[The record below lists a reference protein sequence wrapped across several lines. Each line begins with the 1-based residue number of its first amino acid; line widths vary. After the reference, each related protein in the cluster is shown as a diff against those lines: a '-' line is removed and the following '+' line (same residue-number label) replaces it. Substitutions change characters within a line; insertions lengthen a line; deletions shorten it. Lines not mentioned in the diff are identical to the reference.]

1 MRKDFSLK
9 REGTEDV
16 LTYLD
21 ICNRLKAAGIEEY
34 RREAGLLISHFCGVA
49 REMLPFCRDR
59 DFNETGLIAAVK
71 CRERRYP
78 LQYIFGEWQFCT
90 ETYFVG
96 PGCLIPRSETE
107 QMVIDAVS
115 DLKEGALFAD
125 LCTGSGC
132 IAVSVLVRRPDVR
145 AVAVDISPEALRY
158 AIKNAERYG
167 VSDRIEFITADILE
181 NEAPLRIANGRKF
194 DAILSNPP
202 YIPKREIAE
211 LEPELSFEPKNALDG
226 GEDGLVFYRS
236 VTERYGE
243 VLSDDG
249 FILYEIGSGQSAD
262 IVEIG
267 EKNGFSSK
275 ISFDISGHDRN
286 IMLRKRK

>member
-1 MRKDFSLK
+1 MLLES
-9 REGTEDV
+9 GATEEI

-49 REMLPFCRDR
+49 RELLPFCRDR

-96 PGCLIPRSETE
+96 PGCLIPRPETE
-107 QMVIDAVS
+107 QMVLDAVEK
-115 DLKEGALFAD
+115 LPTGATFLD

-132 IAVSVLVRRPDVR
+132 ITVSILVRRPDLS
-145 AVAVDISPEALRY
+145 AVAVDVSPEALRY
-158 AIKNAERYG
+158 AVKNAERYG
-167 VSDRIEFITADILE
+167 VTDRVEFVTADILE
-181 NEAPLRIANGRKF
+181 DGAAEKICGDRKF

-202 YIPKREIAE
+202 YIPKKEISA
-211 LEPELSFEPKNALDG
+211 LAPELSFEPDIALDG
-226 GEDGLVFYRS
+226 GEDGLVFYRT
-236 VTERYGE
+236 VTEKFGDK
-243 VLSDDG
+243 LKDGG
-249 FILYEIGSGQSAD
+249 FILYEAGSGQSGD
-262 IVEIG
+262 IVDIA
-267 EKNGFSSK
+267 EKNGFDSK
-275 ISFDISGHDRN
+275 VGFDLAGHDRN
-286 IMLRKRK
+286 ITLTKRK